1 MIKHTINGLA
11 ACCRKPGTVD
21 LFVGDEQGVVWH
33 RPGRAD
39 NATSQLIWSSWV
51 RLGRPPIPG
60 AAAPS
65 ADWLSVTSS
74 GTDRIELFTR
84 SGANVYHQRFAGGA
98 WTSGWASRTLP
109 DNSVTSGFATAATN
123 PDDLHIVYTVGAG
136 VVHWRIKDNARIQ
149 MQGGPSRRLRTMPIS
164 GGFELYATNPANPP
178 GSRYRRWRYTG
189 SWGAPSDLDGLPL
202 GDRPFSD
209 TFAASANQLIL
220 APGREQ
226 RLWIRTVATALW
238 RDMGGIITSD
248 GDRQDILAAA
258 ATSSTR
264 TEIFA
269 LWAPAGLMHRRYDS
283 ALGDL
288 HDPRAWSPWQLV
300 DAWAGPLAGY
310 TLLRPDDLLH
320 VHIRDSGFRR
330 GVNGHGAPELIAG
343 KDARLDVNFPP
354 QHMAEEASESSQARS
369 AGPSRL
375 RFEIAPGTVIPLSVQ
390 GVLDAMTA
398 RELRPPEGQPDSGSV
413 LELPWRL
420 LMALPSGGRCAPAP
434 LPVKS
439 TGGVTGLWHCQILN
453 RAGGPVVSLRPFRA
467 LHRQN
472 TFQKTPLDADNETVD
487 LIVERAAQLPVTAN
501 RLILSSLGAWFSLTA
516 EFGGTPELKWSHRAA
531 MGRDYYVR
539 VVKSGRLFPF
549 GHRVVHIETFERVFR
564 PDMLGE
570 QTSHPAAL
578 QEKHTL
584 VITEPVRDFGGGAG
598 GNHERAFPF
607 QQVSFAGQ
615 LTWEVD
621 GPPEGK
627 QMFWPQQH
635 GDPIDFALILQS
647 GRETVAATL
656 PLLFVT
662 DGTPAGSQKLDD
674 EYKQGPPNVPGRPA
688 ARIDRAIPLLVT
700 PGANGYEPVSDSIQ
714 HVLTAEFGIGQAPN
728 GTHPKLSQLKV
739 ALPALQKL
747 IGAKAPGEIRATL
760 SAQVLSNPNATVLL
774 DLVDTPKI
782 DFAEAGAA
790 TGAVATPS
798 MPAVNGV
805 ARDRGPIVKPPS
817 GKPYPSPAALFS
829 DDATLFGV
837 IKLNNLIQA
846 VTDQPAISWRNG
858 APRLQWTQQLSG
870 AAAKPVDPFV
880 PGPTSTLSLDAGPD
894 ETKGRVTDFSLN
906 IPDRARQVVVIELY
920 EVAFTSRS
928 AGPTAQPT
936 VTVDVRRVS
945 LDGALRFVRTLQS
958 FMLKSG
964 AEPQVSVLP
973 TAVAVRYVAAVPAVS
988 VGVFS
993 LTNLAI
999 EAGVTLSFVNKPLT
1013 IDFKFATRQRP
1024 FLVTVSG
1031 LGGGGYLELAVAA
1044 GGQPDGL
1051 TKLVGGI
1058 EFGASVAVDFAIV
1071 AAEVHVFG
1079 GIVFVYDRRVSI
1091 TGYLR
1096 IGGSI
1101 DLLGLARVAVE
1112 LTLSLTY
1119 TPNRLEGSAK
1129 LVVVIDLTLWSA
1141 SFELTCRKSFA
1152 GPDMLAPERAAI
1164 AAPPA
1169 SSVAATLGPVGTS
1182 YPWRTYCRAFAGE

>member
-1 MIKHTINGLA
+1 MVSSIV
-11 ACCRKPGTVD
+11 ACCRKPGTID
-21 LFVGDEQGVVWH
+21 LFVGDEQGVIWH
-33 RPGRAD
+33 RPGRVD
-39 NATSQLIWSSWV
+39 EATSQLVWSSWV
-51 RLGRPPIPG
+51 QLGRPPMPG
-60 AAAPS
+60 TVAPS

-74 GTDRIELFTR
+74 GTDRIELFVRAGTT
-84 SGANVYHQRFAGGA
+84 VYQRRFDGSI
-98 WTSGWASRTLP
+98 WTPSWAPRTLP
-109 DNSVTSGFATAATN
+109 DNTVTSGFATAATN
-123 PDDLHIVYTVGAG
+123 PDDLHIVYTVGAEI
-136 VVHWRIKDNARIQ
+136 VHWRLKDNARIRL
-149 MQGGPSRRLRTMPIS
+149 QGAPSRRLRAIPIS
-164 GGFELYATNPANPP
+164 GGFELFVTNPANLP
-178 GSRYRRWRYTG
+178 GSRYRRMRYTG
-189 SWGAPSDLDGLPL
+189 SWATPSDLDGLPL

-220 APGREQ
+220 APGRDQ

-238 RDMGGIITSD
+238 RDMGGIITTD
-248 GDRQDILAAA
+248 GDRHDILAAA

-264 TEIFA
+264 TDIFA
-269 LWAPAGLMHRRYDS
+269 LWAPAGVVHRRYDS
-283 ALGDL
+283 GLGDL

-300 DAWAGPLAGY
+300 DAWTGPLAGY

-320 VHIRDSGFRR
+320 VHVRDSGFRR
-330 GVNGHGAPELIAG
+330 GVNAQGVPELTAEEN
-343 KDARLDVNFPP
+343 ARLDVNFPP
-354 QHMAEEASESSQARS
+354 QHMGEEASETSQARS

-375 RFEIAPGTVIPLSVQ
+375 RFKIPRHTVIPLSVQ
-390 GVLDAMTA
+390 GVLEAMTA

-434 LPVKS
+434 LPVES
-439 TGGVTGLWHCQILN
+439 TGGVTGLWHCQVLN
-453 RAGGPVVSLRPFRA
+453 RGGGPVVSLRPFRA
-467 LHRQN
+467 IHRQN
-472 TFQKTPLDADNETVD
+472 TFQKTPLGAGNETVD
-487 LIVERAAQLPVTAN
+487 SIVERAAQLPVTAD

-516 EFGGTPELKWSHRAA
+516 EFGGTSELKWSHRAA

-539 VVKSGRLFPF
+539 VVKSGRLFPL
-549 GHRVVHIETFERVFR
+549 GHRAVHIVTIERVFK

-570 QTSHPAAL
+570 QTSRPAAL

-584 VITEPVRDFGGGAG
+584 VVTEPVRDFGGGEG

-621 GPPEGK
+621 GPPEEK
-627 QMFWPQQH
+627 MFWPQQY
-635 GDPIDFALILQS
+635 GDPIYFALILRA
-647 GRETVAATL
+647 GRETVEATL
-656 PLLFVT
+656 PLLFVA
-662 DGTPAGSQKLDD
+662 DGTPAGAQKLDD
-674 EYKQGPPNVPGRPA
+674 EYKQGPPNVPGRPEA
-688 ARIDRAIPLLVT
+688 GIDRAIPLLVT

-714 HVLTAEFGIGQAPN
+714 HVLTAEFGIAQASN

-739 ALPALQKL
+739 ALPALQEL
-747 IGAKAPGEIRATL
+747 LGAKAPTGIRATL
-760 SAQVLSNPNATVLL
+760 SAQVLSDPNATVLL

-790 TGAVATPS
+790 TGAVATPT

-829 DDATLFGV
+829 DDATLLGV
-837 IKLNNLIQA
+837 IKLNKLIQA
-846 VTDQPAISWRNG
+846 VTDQPAITWRNG
-858 APRLQWTQQLSG
+858 AARLQWTQQLSG
-870 AAAKPVDPFV
+870 AAARPIDPFV
-880 PGPTSTLSLDAGPD
+880 PGPTSTLALASGPD
-894 ETKGRVTDFSLN
+894 ETKGRVTDFSLH
-906 IPDRARQVVVIELY
+906 IPDRARQVVVIELN

-928 AGPTAQPT
+928 AGPTARPT
-936 VTVDVRRVS
+936 VTVDVRKVS
-945 LDGALRFVRTLQS
+945 LDGALRFVQTLQS

-964 AEPQVSVLP
+964 GGPAVSVSP
-973 TAVAVRYVAAVPAVS
+973 TAVAVRYVATVPAVS

-999 EAGVTLSFVNKPLT
+999 EAGVTLSLVNKPLT
-1013 IDFKFATRQRP
+1013 VDFKFATRQRP

-1152 GPDMLAPERAAI
+1152 GPDMFAPERAAI

-1169 SSVAATLGPVGTS
+1169 SSVAATLGPVGKS